1 MSPPYESLNEIN
13 TPIADENKTRISAF
27 RYARISWGLLGYT
40 ILGARFLPVPCEPGG
55 IQPEVVKIPKK
66 PPNGTFLLGEIVE
79 HNKSDI
85 GQSTE
90 G

>member
-27 RYARISWGLLGYT
+27 RYARISWGPLGYT
-40 ILGARFLPVPCEPGG
+40 ILGAWFLPAPCEPGG

-66 PPNGTFLLGEIVE
+66 PPKGTFLLGEIVE
-79 HNKSDI
+79 HNKSDT
-85 GQSTE
+85 GKLTE